1 MRREYAEA
9 ITVAVPHICLCHV
22 QSYRWNTE
30 KHVDRPQAV
39 CASVEIDL
47 YSVAC
52 RQLTTVTQY
61 AEITASFDVYSHRRH
76 FSQWFGGTPARRL
89 CETNT

>member
-9 ITVAVPHICLCHV
+9 ITSLCCI
-22 QSYRWNTE
+22 YAYATCRAIDGTLRN
-30 KHVDRPQAV
+30 VDRPQAV

-61 AEITASFDVYSHRRH
+61 AEITASFDVYSQRRH